1 MRSQYLP
8 GAGLCISWKKHFPKE
23 KKVKSLV
30 YFPTILNCRIIGE
43 MDIYSIMSTIINI
56 FFRKHYFLPEKT
68 IFRIYFTYLC
78 VCQTI
83 PEQLPVLKENCV

>member
-23 KKVKSLV
+23 KKVKSSV

-56 FFRKHYFLPEKT
+56 FSENIIFCQKKTSFRFILLTYVFVKQYLNN
-68 IFRIYFTYLC
+68 YLC
-78 VCQTI
+78 
-83 PEQLPVLKENCV
+83 